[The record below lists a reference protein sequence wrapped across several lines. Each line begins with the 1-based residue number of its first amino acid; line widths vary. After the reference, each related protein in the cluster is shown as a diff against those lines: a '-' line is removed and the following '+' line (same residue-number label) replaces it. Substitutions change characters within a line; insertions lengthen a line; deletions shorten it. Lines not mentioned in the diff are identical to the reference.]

1 MAQYREEL
9 TIEKVNLAIW
19 GKAFKYLAKYWPLV
33 ILIIG
38 CMAFTSFY
46 DASFVPTTSAS
57 LIGAFKNNAG
67 LVDGIQSIWD
77 ITLTP
82 KILGI
87 TIELS
92 FASFL
97 ITYIVMILLRSVA
110 IFGTF
115 FIMSY
120 FQMIIMVNLRRDAF
134 KKIQELSFSYF
145 DKTSSGWLIARLQ
158 NDTSTVGEVMS
169 YSLLSIFWIV
179 FDVIFTLI
187 TMFTISWQLS
197 LIILATTPIVG
208 LIIFFFETRI
218 LKLHRIARNAY
229 SYFVGWLAE
238 CISGNKT
245 IKVMSIEDRMK
256 KECGDVTEDIRVKR
270 YKANCFSAFFQP
282 SISIISA
289 ITTALIILVGPMLLM
304 DPEGVV
310 EISILVLFIGF
321 VGQIYNPIQNSAE
334 IISDLMAS
342 QASVEKI
349 FSLIEERPTLVDS
362 AKVIETY
369 GGLFDNKVENFPKF
383 KGKIEFRN
391 VSFSYNKGIEIIHN
405 LNLTIEKGTTVAIV
419 GETGCGKSTTVNLLC
434 RFYDPTSGEVLID
447 DVDYKL
453 RSVGWIR
460 SNIGYVQQNPFIFKG
475 TLYDNVRYGKLD
487 ATNEEI
493 VKVCKMLNL
502 DEFINTLPQK
512 YDTFLRDGGEEL
524 SLGQKQLISFAR
536 AIIRNPHLLILDEA
550 TSSIDTE
557 TEHEIQGAINSITK
571 GRTSLIIAHR
581 LSTIINSDRIIVM
594 SEGKIVEDGNH
605 VTLMNKKGRYYK
617 LYMNQFKEMNI
628 SSQID
633 TYSEQIRK
641 QKIKI

>member
-304 DPEGVV
+304 DPEGIV
-310 EISILVLFIGF
+310 EISVLVLFIGF

>member
-46 DASFVPTTSAS
+46 DASFVPTMSAS

-289 ITTALIILVGPMLLM
+289 ITTALIILVGPMLLI

-310 EISILVLFIGF
+310 EISVLVLFIGF

-633 TYSEQIRK
+633 TYSEQIKK

>member
-97 ITYIVMILLRSVA
+97 ITYVVMILLRAVA

-304 DPEGVV
+304 DPEGIV
-310 EISILVLFIGF
+310 EISVLVLFIGF

-633 TYSEQIRK
+633 TYSEQIKK